1 MCLRCNRWG
10 DTAET
15 NQRTKSIIV
24 QGASTF
30 FVYPLEIVSKIITNI
45 LSIVTHYFVMHH
57 FLLFSIVSVEY
68 SG

>member
-1 MCLRCNRWG
+1 MCFRCNSWG

-30 FVYPLEIVSKIITNI
+30 FVYPLEKVCKIITNM
-45 LSIVTHYFVMHH
+45 LSIVNQYFVMHH
-57 FLLFSIVSVEY
+57 FLLFSIVSVE
-68 SG
+68 

>member
-1 MCLRCNRWG
+1 MCLRCNRCG

-30 FVYPLEIVSKIITNI
+30 FVYPLEKVSKIITNI
-45 LSIVTHYFVMHH
+45 
-57 FLLFSIVSVEY
+57 
-68 SG
+68 

>member
-1 MCLRCNRWG
+1 MCLHCNRCG

-30 FVYPLEIVSKIITNI
+30 FVYPLEKVNKIITKI
-45 LSIVTHYFVMHH
+45 LSIVNQYFVMHH
-57 FLLFSIVSVEY
+57 FLLFSIVSVK
-68 SG
+68 